1 MLVFESLSV
10 GIMVVLCVMLAV
22 LLVVGVYVM
31 IVWPLTFWDLT
42 DSGLERYGSW
52 VKTVLWSLF
61 AGGLLRIVDG
71 EMRYWA
77 ARLCGWTELD
87 AKVRAQKP
95 TYLRS
100 EQYAANVLL

>member
-42 DSGLERYGSW
+42 DSGLEKYGSW
-52 VKTVLWSLF
+52 AKTVLWSLF
-61 AGGLLRIVDG
+61 AGGSLAG
-71 EMRYWA
+71 YWCVSGA
-77 ARLCGWTELD
+77 AFKQK
-87 AKVRAQKP
+87 AAQRGASASSRGGNR
-95 TYLRS
+95 TRR
-100 EQYAANVLL
+100 